1 MAETY
6 VKKFD
11 ESVRDLFGSALR
23 IGMEN
28 PSWLGFLAKTYCA
41 QIGSSRIRAQNEKL
55 GVHVPP
61 LLIMS
66 VTQRCNLACSG
77 CYAKVAHGADS
88 ASLSQGE
95 IERIVGEAEDLGV
108 SVVFIAGGEPLMRP
122 DILDIAAKHPKITFP
137 MFTNGILIPAHLS
150 AIAQAKN
157 LIPIISVEGFED
169 KTDERRGEGVFEKV
183 TQSMKL
189 LKSARKIFGA
199 SVTVTSENLD
209 EVTSPEFVR
218 KMMDSGARAFFYVEY
233 VPLQAG
239 TEYLCPTNEQRK
251 ILSERTAKLQKTMPA
266 IFVAFPGDEEKYG
279 GCLSSGRGFVHVA
292 ANGSLEPCPFAPF
305 SAGNLKEMSLKEALK
320 SRFFEEL
327 RNNHDKLTETSGGCA
342 LWKHRD
348 WARTLQQTFV
358 SEAQQLAN
366 ISHPVPATVK
376 VSV

>member
-6 VKKFD
+6 VRQFD
-11 ESVRDLFGSALR
+11 KSVKDLFGSALR
-23 IGMEN
+23 MGLEDL
-28 PSWLGFLAKTYCA
+28 SLLRFLVRTYLA
-41 QIGSSRIRAQNEKL
+41 QKRSSAIRTQNERL

-88 ASLSQGE
+88 ASLSKDE
-95 IERIVGEAEDLGV
+95 IEKIIGEAEDLGV

-122 DILDIAAKHPKITFP
+122 DILDVAANHPKITFP
-137 MFTNGILIPAHLS
+137 MFTNGILIPSHLS
-150 AIAQAKN
+150 AIVKAKN
-157 LIPIISVEGFED
+157 LIPIISVEGFEG
-169 KTDERRGEGVFEKV
+169 KTDARRGEGVFGKV
-183 TQSMKL
+183 TQSMNFL
-189 LKSARKIFGA
+189 RSARKIFGA
-199 SVTVTSENLD
+199 SVTVTTENID

-218 KMMDSGARAFFYVEY
+218 KMMDNGARVFFYVEY

-239 TEYLCPTNEQRK
+239 SEYLCPTNEQRRVLAEK
-251 ILSERTAKLQKTMPA
+251 TAKLQKSLPG

-292 ANGSLEPCPFAPF
+292 ANGSLEPCPFAPL

-320 SRFFEEL
+320 SRFLEEL
-327 RNNHDKLTETSGGCA
+327 RNNHDKLTETLGGCA

-348 WARTLQQTFV
+348 WARTLQQSFI
-358 SEAQQLAN
+358 SEAQQLTN
-366 ISHPVPATVK
+366 IVPPVPVPVK
-376 VSV
+376 VRV

>member
-1 MAETY
+1 MTETY
-6 VKKFD
+6 VRKFD

-23 IGMEN
+23 MGMEN
-28 PSWLGFLAKTYCA
+28 PSWLGFLLKTYCA
-41 QIGSSRIRAQNEKL
+41 QRSSLAKRVQNEKN

-88 ASLSQGE
+88 ASLSQNE
-95 IERIVGEAEDLGV
+95 MERIVGEAEDLGV
-108 SVVFIAGGEPLMRP
+108 SIVFIAGGEPLMRP
-122 DILDIAAKHPKITFP
+122 DILDIAASHPKITFP

-150 AIAQAKN
+150 AIVKAKN

-169 KTDERRGEGVFEKV
+169 KTDARRGEGVFEKV
-183 TQSMKL
+183 TQSMNF
-189 LKSARKIFGA
+189 LKSARKIFGV

-209 EVTSPEFVR
+209 EVTSSEFVR
-218 KMMDSGARAFFYVEY
+218 KMMDMGARVFFYVEY

-239 TEYLCPTNEQRK
+239 TEHLCPTNEQRK
-251 ILSERTAKLQKTMPA
+251 ILAEKTAKLQKTLPA

-320 SRFFEEL
+320 SRFLEEL

-348 WARTLQQTFV
+348 WARNLQLTLV
-358 SEAQQLAN
+358 SEAQQLAS
-366 ISHPVPATVK
+366 IAPPVPVAVK
-376 VSV
+376 VRV